1 MTSFG
6 RRIASLAALSSILVG
21 GAFAA
26 PAIAE
31 SKLERDVLQN
41 VRAAGFGDVID
52 SDRPLPGPNPPWFAP
67 IASTPQVDVAVL
79 ELNPAGRVTDAAN
92 ILMSRDYPN
101 GVVVPIGSKLDSSAV
116 RYRKWDLDR
125 WDGTNGKTWTAS
137 YSDGEDIVAGRERA
151 PIEFMTPYPA
161 SALKLMVAYGIMRLV
176 DQGKV
181 NLDAPL
187 TYAPAPAN
195 CYGTGGTKTVREWM
209 RIMIV
214 QSDNEATC
222 ALISD
227 LHARGEMGPLN
238 DHFVASGLPSLSLRG
253 TRPSDG
259 GGWSAGRGVFMGGL
273 DTVKLLWLIDGAPGT
288 LWKTP
293 AGRSIKADEL
303 SGASRAFL
311 KQLLAGQGFNEVLAT
326 TNWCGATLGPQ
337 FPTPERVYPAPGI
350 PTATPANFILPD
362 GTVEVE
368 GVPYFQQVGPCN
380 AAAEVV
386 FSHKTGLV
394 RNAGADVGFVHSLPG
409 KRRRDYVIA
418 VFTNLGNRFGD
429 SIMNT
434 SAVDPINFDCWSE
447 NAVCYSEAFAKLGR
461 GIDGAVGKRK

>member
-1 MTSFG
+1 M
-6 RRIASLAALSSILVG
+6 
-21 GAFAA
+21 
-26 PAIAE
+26 
-31 SKLERDVLQN
+31 ERDVLQN

-52 SDRPLPGPNPPWFAP
+52 SNRPLDGPNPPWFAP

-79 ELNPAGRVTDAAN
+79 ELSPAGRVTDAAN
-92 ILMSRDYPN
+92 VLMSRDYPN

-116 RYRKWDLDR
+116 RYRKWDVAR
-125 WDGTNGKTWTAS
+125 WDQTTDAGWKAPYGP
-137 YSDGEDIVAGRERA
+137 DEDIVPGRGSA

-161 SALKLMVAYGIMRLV
+161 SALKVMVAYGIMRLV
-176 DQGKV
+176 DRGKIT
-181 NLDAPL
+181 LDAPPL
-187 TYAPAPAN
+187 TYAPAPAK
-195 CYGTGGTKTVREWM
+195 CYGSGGTKTVREWM

-222 ALISD
+222 ALISA

-238 DHFVASGLPSLSLRG
+238 DHFVASGLPSLTLKG
-253 TRPSDG
+253 TRTTDG

-273 DTVKLLWLIDGAPGT
+273 DTAKLLYLIDGAPGT

-303 SGASRAFL
+303 SGGSRAFL

-326 TNWCGATLGPQ
+326 TNWCGATLGFR
-337 FPTPERVYPAPGI
+337 FPSMPGRVYPAPGI
-350 PTATPANFILPD
+350 PTATPANFILGD

-368 GVPYFQQVGPCN
+368 GVPYGQQVGPCN

-434 SAVDPINFDCWSE
+434 STADPITYDCWTE

-461 GIDGAVGKRK
+461 GIDDAVGRLGK